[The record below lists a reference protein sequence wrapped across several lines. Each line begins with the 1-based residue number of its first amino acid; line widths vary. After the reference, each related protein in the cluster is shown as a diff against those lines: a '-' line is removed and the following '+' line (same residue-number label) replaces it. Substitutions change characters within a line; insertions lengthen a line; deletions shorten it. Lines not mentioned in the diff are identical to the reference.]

1 MISRRP
7 RTRSD
12 KPRSIAQA
20 ELQNT
25 FDSESLL
32 VCNVRIEN
40 YSVIRRMTGYCHVA
54 AENENKQTAHCQI
67 NTSTSHLTG
76 ELLITQLSRLT
87 QATIYTT

>member
-1 MISRRP
+1 
-7 RTRSD
+7 
-12 KPRSIAQA
+12 
-20 ELQNT
+20 
-25 FDSESLL
+25 
-32 VCNVRIEN
+32 
-40 YSVIRRMTGYCHVA
+40 MTGYCHVA